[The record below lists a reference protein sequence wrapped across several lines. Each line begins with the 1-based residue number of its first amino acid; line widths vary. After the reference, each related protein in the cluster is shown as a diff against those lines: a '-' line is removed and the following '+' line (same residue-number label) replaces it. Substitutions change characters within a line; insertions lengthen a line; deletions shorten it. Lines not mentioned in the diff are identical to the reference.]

1 MPQDVLQSVENRIL
15 LLLSRISFARLGIF
29 AHLRD
34 LYGIHAEIR
43 DIRLANI
50 AAILSTYIYS
60 PLFAILFAI
69 LSTTFISPSTASTA
83 RTLRAVSAARPLT
96 STTQPVLG

>member
-15 LLLSRISFARLGIF
+15 LFLSRISFARLGIF

-43 DIRLANI
+43 DIRLANT
-50 AAILSTYIYS
+50 AAILSTYIHNPRNVHYLHLS
-60 PLFAILFAI
+60 RDRIDRTHAPPHS
-69 LSTTFISPSTASTA
+69 STT
-83 RTLRAVSAARPLT
+83 RLVR
-96 STTQPVLG
+96 G